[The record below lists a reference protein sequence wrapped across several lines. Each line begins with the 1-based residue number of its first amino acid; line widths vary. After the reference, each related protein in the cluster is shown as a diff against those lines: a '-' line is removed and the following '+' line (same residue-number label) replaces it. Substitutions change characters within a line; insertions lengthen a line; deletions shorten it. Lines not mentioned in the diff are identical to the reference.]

1 MTTTASSNATPS
13 TFVQLE
19 PNFDFTHFSK
29 DFGDENFAVSNQNIF
44 VNFVEEMS
52 NTEPFNSLPDD
63 FITPLPFEAFDA
75 FQQDD
80 AQPEVQVRVGV
91 WFEIV
96 FKFRLAF

>member
-1 MTTTASSNATPS
+1 MNALFGPS
-13 TFVQLE
+13 CC
-19 PNFDFTHFSK
+19 
-29 DFGDENFAVSNQNIF
+29 IY
-44 VNFVEEMS
+44 EMPKQQHRQFM
-52 NTEPFNSLPDD
+52 N
-63 FITPLPFEAFDA
+63 EAFDA